1 MFYHLKDKVVTNDSV
16 YTDDKG
22 NTWFLNALD
31 DAQLKA
37 FGYAKVIEGEYPK
50 EVKDTQEVRQVAS
63 LDEAKNIYNI
73 NYEVVDKGLDELKR
87 LKIAEIDNERDRT
100 ISGGVSFKDKMF
112 QSAEKDRNLLTS
124 TVSLFTLQKA
134 VPEGFAWIS
143 TDNTQVPFT
152 LEELIQLANLMAS
165 SVQTNMLKARNLKD
179 KVLNAKSADEVA
191 KINWEEAK

>member
-31 DAQLKA
+31 DTQLKA

-63 LDEAKNIYNI
+63 LDEAKNIYSI

-179 KVLNAKSADEVA
+179 KVLNAKSTDEVA

>member
-63 LDEAKNIYNI
+63 LDEAKNIYSI

-87 LKIAEIDNERDRT
+87 LKITEIDNERDRT

-191 KINWEEAK
+191 KISWEEAK

>member
-63 LDEAKNIYNI
+63 LDEAKNIYSI

-87 LKIAEIDNERDRT
+87 LKITEIDNERDRT

>member
-63 LDEAKNIYNI
+63 LDEAKNIYSI

-165 SVQTNMLKARNLKD
+165 SVQSNMLKARSLKD